1 MAHSRPSPYSPQKH
15 GIAKTVATFFLLSG
29 ILLLLAGVICV
40 LYILFDA
47 AMNPSW
53 GRSVLW
59 LLTGAGF
66 VYYIFFEFESQYK
79 WFVTAGAVTGLALGS
94 KHFMMGAGNNI

>member
-1 MAHSRPSPYSPQKH
+1 M
-15 GIAKTVATFFLLSG
+15 ATFFLLSG
-29 ILLLLAGVICV
+29 ILLLLGGAVCV

-79 WFVTAGAVTGLALGS
+79 WIVTTGAVLGLAAGS
-94 KHFMMGAGNNI
+94 KLFMMGAGINI

>member
-1 MAHSRPSPYSPQKH
+1 M
-15 GIAKTVATFFLLSG
+15 GTVF
-29 ILLLLAGVICV
+29 LLAGLLFMLAGFVCV

-66 VYYIFFEFESQYK
+66 VYYILFEFENRFK
-79 WFVTAGAVTGLALGS
+79 WLVTGGAVAGLALGG
-94 KHFMMGAGNNI
+94 KLFMMGAGINI

>member
-1 MAHSRPSPYSPQKH
+1 V
-15 GIAKTVATFFLLSG
+15 GTFFLLSG
-29 ILLLLAGVICV
+29 LLLLVAGGACV

-53 GRSVLW
+53 GRSVMW

-66 VYYIFFEFESQYK
+66 VYYILFEMDSQYK
-79 WFVTAGAVTGLALGS
+79 WLVSGGAVAGLGLGS
-94 KHFMMGAGNNI
+94 KLFMMGAGINL